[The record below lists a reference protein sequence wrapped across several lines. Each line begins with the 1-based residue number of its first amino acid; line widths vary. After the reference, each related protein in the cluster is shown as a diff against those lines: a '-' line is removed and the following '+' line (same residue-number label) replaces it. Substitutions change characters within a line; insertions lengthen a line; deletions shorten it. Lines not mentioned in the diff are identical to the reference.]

1 MNNNA
6 IIRSKLGAL
15 LDVMEARTHISI
27 FENKDGESINICD
40 QIMVFEAYN
49 MEKWI
54 SYKWYDVVGIAVT
67 LGVTTILVEKGA

>member
-6 IIRSKLGAL
+6 IIRAKLGAL

-27 FENKDGESINICD
+27 FLSKDGESINICD

-49 MEKWI
+49 MEKWTT
-54 SYKWYDVVGIAVT
+54 YKWFDVVGIAVT

>member
-6 IIRSKLGAL
+6 IIRSKLGSL

-49 MEKWI
+49 MGKWTT
-54 SYKWYDVVGIAVT
+54 YKWYDVVGIAVT
-67 LGVTTILVEKGA
+67 LGITNIFVEKGV

>member
-6 IIRSKLGAL
+6 IIRSKLKAL
-15 LDVMEARTHISI
+15 LDVMEARTYISI
-27 FENKDGESINICD
+27 FENKDGESINIAD

-49 MEKWI
+49 MEKWT